1 MTKVFF
7 YHDAGNR
14 LQAACDLIVKSFA
27 QGKTF
32 TILVSDP
39 EREQFVDRMLWVQP
53 QLSFLPHCRADAA
66 NAAQTPVLL
75 TKDTGLGLPHLHTER
90 LLNLDDRV
98 PESFAR
104 FQNLIEIVSQSEA
117 DRAHA
122 RQRSRIYKEQG
133 CEIRFIDLQ
142 APK

>member
-7 YHDAGNR
+7 YHNVANR

-53 QLSFLPHCRADAA
+53 PLSFLPHCRADAA

-75 TKDTGLGLPHLHTER
+75 TADTELPHLHTDR
-90 LLNLDDRV
+90 LLNLDDNA
-98 PESFAR
+98 PKSFAR
-104 FQNLIEIVSQSEA
+104 FQNLVEIVSQSEA
-117 DRAHA
+117 DRAYA

-133 CEIRFIDLQ
+133 CEIRFFDMQ
-142 APK
+142 TAK

>member
-7 YHDAGNR
+7 YHNVVDR

-39 EREQFVDRMLWVQP
+39 ERERFIDRMLWVQP

-66 NAAQTPVLL
+66 NAAETPVLL
-75 TKDTGLGLPHLHTER
+75 TSNTELPHLHTER
-90 LLNLDDRV
+90 LLNLDDDA
-98 PESFAR
+98 PESFAHFR
-104 FQNLIEIVSQSEA
+104 NLIEIVSQSAA
-117 DRAHA
+117 DRANA
-122 RQRSRIYKEQG
+122 RQRSRVYKEQG
-133 CEIRFIDLQ
+133 CEIRFIDMVKP
-142 APK
+142 AE

>member
-1 MTKVFF
+1 MTKIFF
-7 YHDAGNR
+7 YHNVAHR

-39 EREQFVDRMLWVQP
+39 EREKFVDRMLWVQP

-66 NAAQTPVLL
+66 NAAETPVLL
-75 TKDTGLGLPHLHTER
+75 TSDTGLPHLHTER
-90 LLNLDDRV
+90 LLNLDDNA
-98 PESFAR
+98 PESFIR

-117 DRAHA
+117 DRANA
-122 RQRSRIYKEQG
+122 RQRSRVYKEQG
-133 CEIRFIDLQ
+133 CEIRFIDMR
-142 APK
+142 PSE

>member
-7 YHDAGNR
+7 YHNVENR

-39 EREQFVDRMLWVQP
+39 EREKFVDRMLWVRP

-66 NAAQTPVLL
+66 NAAETPVLL
-75 TKDTGLGLPHLHTER
+75 TRDATLPHLHTDR
-90 LLNLDDRV
+90 LLNLDDDA

-104 FQNLIEIVSQSEA
+104 FQNLIEIVSQSGD
-117 DRAHA
+117 DRASA
-122 RQRSRIYKEQG
+122 RQRSRVYKGQG
-133 CEIRFIDLQ
+133 CEIRFFDMR
-142 APK
+142 PSE